1 MMAENDVKEPAV
13 QALIAAINDGDRRA
27 FFAALTP
34 DATMSDDGTDRDPAE
49 WSEREI
55 FSSHGHLDVISAGDG
70 GRSLIAAYRNDTWGE
85 MRTRWAFTIT
95 DGKVSRF
102 ETGQAG

>member
-1 MMAENDVKEPAV
+1 
-13 QALIAAINDGDRRA
+13 
-27 FFAALTP
+27 
-34 DATMSDDGTDRDPAE
+34 
-49 WSEREI
+49 
-55 FSSHGHLDVISAGDG
+55 VISARDG

-102 ETGQAG
+102 ETGQAS